1 MTRVVVTR
9 ANRRPPT
16 AFCHLLTL
24 MAALGITWAPATA
37 AQGRSSGAPRESQI
51 PVGDASLYV
60 RDIGTG
66 QPVIVLHGGPDFDQR
81 YIAPDLDR
89 WAEAFHVIYY
99 DQRGRGRSADQV
111 APDDVTL
118 VSDLEDLDR
127 VRRHFGLEST
137 IILGHSWGTVLA
149 LEYALRHPAHVSH
162 LILMNPAP
170 ASAGDFA
177 LLRDAYVRAQ
187 GPDLDSQRAIM
198 DGAAY
203 REGEPAAVSARYRL
217 HFKHA
222 LKESKDFDTLMERM
236 TAAFISQGKEGIV
249 KARAVEDRLM
259 EDTWSREDY
268 DLVPRLRDLRVRT
281 LVLYGDHDFIPGEI
295 ARHIAGAMPD
305 AALVTLK
312 DCGHFAHL
320 ECAEDVRRAVDRFLQ
335 RAR

>member
-1 MTRVVVTR
+1 M
-9 ANRRPPT
+9 
-16 AFCHLLTL
+16 
-24 MAALGITWAPATA
+24 
-37 AQGRSSGAPRESQI
+37 
-51 PVGDASLYV
+51 
-60 RDIGTG
+60 
-66 QPVIVLHGGPDFDQR
+66 
-81 YIAPDLDR
+81 
-89 WAEAFHVIYY
+89 
-99 DQRGRGRSADQV
+99 
-111 APDDVTL
+111 
-118 VSDLEDLDR
+118 
-127 VRRHFGLEST
+127 
-137 IILGHSWGTVLA
+137 LA

-268 DLVPRLRDLRVRT
+268 DPC
-281 LVLYGDHDFIPGEI
+281 PGSGTSASGLWFSTEI
-295 ARHIAGAMPD
+295 TTSSRAKSLGTSRERCPMPPWS
-305 AALVTLK
+305 
-312 DCGHFAHL
+312 
-320 ECAEDVRRAVDRFLQ
+320 R
-335 RAR
+335 

>member
-37 AQGRSSGAPRESQI
+37 AQGGSSVAPRESRI

-99 DQRGRGRSADQV
+99 DQRGRGRSAD
-111 APDDVTL
+111 
-118 VSDLEDLDR
+118 
-127 VRRHFGLEST
+127 T

-236 TAAFISQGKEGIV
+236 TAAFISQGKEGTV

-268 DLVPRLRDLRVRT
+268 DLLPRLWDLRIRT

-335 RAR
+335 RAG